1 MFQRRYILLLFC
13 ASSCMVAGQHE
24 LRQDRNPF
32 FLQHLQKDNPYRNTV
47 AQVRTHGFLPNE
59 EKEFVTNRSKFLKSQ
74 VENIVGYEISDEQV
88 PRIAV
93 SGSGGG
99 YRAMISLIGFLEGA
113 QLSSLPITY
122 LAGVSGATWCIMPW
136 LASGQS
142 ITDFK
147 NSLFPTLDH
156 GLLQISQA
164 RDINDVTLLLLKK
177 WMFGQPITFVD
188 IYGSVLSYNLL
199 ADQQRNSLHGTL
211 APRIR
216 DGLYPLP
223 IGCALGGD
231 NKNPYYWFEFSP
243 FEVGSP
249 ELNSYIPTWAFG
261 RGFDKGSSVD
271 FAPEQTLGYF
281 LGVFGAAFA
290 ESEYKD
296 FFDELLHKLRE
307 KNQAILS
314 SIVNQILKDRNRKDV
329 GGGKVHNFMH
339 GLDSNPL
346 TNVENL
352 MFIDAGIIFDEARG
366 VGANVPLLP
375 FYRKER
381 AVDIIIVVDA
391 SSNAGSAGELGNA
404 LDYVR
409 KLGYVV
415 PEVDYVKAGES
426 VITTWY
432 PVDNGPIIIYM
443 PNIKNEQYSP
453 DFDPRDITQV
463 YNTFNFKYSL
473 EQAQKLSDL
482 ISYNVQQSKDTI
494 YQVIRNVVARNSNA

>member
-1 MFQRRYILLLFC
+1 
-13 ASSCMVAGQHE
+13 
-24 LRQDRNPF
+24 
-32 FLQHLQKDNPYRNTV
+32 
-47 AQVRTHGFLPNE
+47 
-59 EKEFVTNRSKFLKSQ
+59 
-74 VENIVGYEISDEQV
+74 
-88 PRIAV
+88 
-93 SGSGGG
+93 
-99 YRAMISLIGFLEGA
+99 
-113 QLSSLPITY
+113 
-122 LAGVSGATWCIMPW
+122 
-136 LASGQS
+136 
-142 ITDFK
+142 
-147 NSLFPTLDH
+147 
-156 GLLQISQA
+156 
-164 RDINDVTLLLLKK
+164 
-177 WMFGQPITFVD
+177 MFGQPITFVD

-314 SIVNQILKDRNRKDV
+314 GIVNQILKDRNRKDV

-339 GLDSNPL
+339 GLGSNPL

-494 YQVIRNVVARNSNA
+494 YQVIRNVVARNSNS